1 MKTKKLIWE
10 LESTVY
16 LLDEMFK
23 KYKYVDHDVLKQS
36 IAKHIGSTAMSVG
49 CAILNMKYILTDGA
63 EGLSAYTVK
72 QEEAIRLTLEKYN
85 ITNKDLLRAL

>member
-1 MKTKKLIWE
+1 MKKKEEIWK

-23 KYKYVDHDVLKQS
+23 KYKYVDQDVLKQS

-49 CAILNMKYILTDGA
+49 CAIRNIKYILTDGA
-63 EGLSAYTVK
+63 DGMKQYTSK
-72 QEEAIRLTLEKYN
+72 QEEAIRLTLGKYN